1 MLLIRAEWKSVKVS
15 ELAEDVILMLMT
27 LQLARARWNSYAGDD
42 ALEDARDS
50 IQAGKGAHYLAGRQA
65 FLKSE
70 C

>member
-15 ELAEDVILMLMT
+15 ELAEDVILML
-27 LQLARARWNSYAGDD
+27 
-42 ALEDARDS
+42 
-50 IQAGKGAHYLAGRQA
+50 AGRQA